1 MPLHRY
7 NTMTPFAYKV
17 EANSARDF
25 CLRLVRVVLPKL
37 GAGAMRLAPR
47 LERGAWELLEVTL
60 GPKRVLHQ
68 LALAGLLQL
77 TVLTWH
83 AFRKGRKGSRGFS
96 ANQMIGALTKA
107 ETRAQY
113 VAAARALDDADGSS
127 AWREAGGG
135 GERLLDARRVGEA
148 ADALARLV
156 ARCKSH
162 GVHGAMYALRGG
174 ALLPR
179 DAFGLLEPRLYE
191 TARAGGPEVVERYI
205 TAATTAL
212 EYVATARDASVPVD
226 ARLAFF
232 NECRHA
238 HGRTALLLSGGAGM
252 GVYHLGVVDVLRTA
266 GLLPRVISGAS
277 AGSIVASLVCCRTD
291 AELHGVFEAMKRQGA
306 RNLDEA
312 AVDALEPRSRPCAV
326 YFGEDAGADRH
337 RSRRSLEKLEKKV
350 DTVYRLDFFQWR
362 SVNSLKD
369 LYLDQNVLFHEKSIL
384 NGDHL
389 ADVIRADVGGDL
401 TFQEAFDK
409 TGRILNIPVRAV
421 DTTDRHSSHVT
432 ARADSRLLN
441 YLKTPHVVV
450 WSAARCSCS
459 VPGIYAPSP
468 LLARDP
474 DGTLRYE
481 GCPLDDDGSFEPAL
495 YVDGSMGA
503 DLPIEAMKAMFNCN
517 HFVCSQTNAH
527 AAILGDSALRLA
539 GSEAPGVRESSA
551 GLGLQMA
558 PGGTSLA
565 SGCEALALA
574 TLGFVK
580 TQLKAWVLNAA
591 VYATTLRL
599 GGLALAAGG
608 ELLPWQLGGWA
619 INVLTQPYEGRP
631 QDVTIVPWAGHLSL
645 YEVILKCLSNPLPKV
660 GGVCLEEVIDAGQ
673 RNTWRELPKIRDH
686 CAVEI
691 ALETGVQRLR
701 RKLAAR
707 ERDADDA
714 PAKRERSPERDPERT
729 AGGIDARGRT
739 PSFYTSPSLLQLSGL
754 NVVDPVVSPHASAQD
769 LDAASASTSSASGED
784 GPGGAGSFV
793 KVQRRRAKSAD
804 AVQREEPP
812 RTTPGDDDDGDGPIV
827 KSTHMAAFYYRDT
840 PRRSVSDDG
849 SNFF

>member
-1 MPLHRY
+1 
-7 NTMTPFAYKV
+7 MTPFAYKV

-148 ADALARLV
+148 ADALGRLV

-337 RSRRSLEKLEKKV
+337 RSRRSLEKLGRKV

-503 DLPIEAMKAMFNCN
+503 DLPIEAMKAMFNCT

-608 ELLPWQLGGWA
+608 RAGQESEIPNFKGSYLGRFPLVSADFW
-619 INVLTQPYEGRP
+619 TS
-631 QDVTIVPWAGHLSL
+631 DHLS
-645 YEVILKCLSNPLPKV
+645 
-660 GGVCLEEVIDAGQ
+660 
-673 RNTWRELPKIRDH
+673 
-686 CAVEI
+686 
-691 ALETGVQRLR
+691 
-701 RKLAAR
+701 
-707 ERDADDA
+707 ERY
-714 PAKRERSPERDPERT
+714 RSVNAFPGTR
-729 AGGIDARGRT
+729 ARGT
-739 PSFYTSPSLLQLSGL
+739 LTL
-754 NVVDPVVSPHASAQD
+754 
-769 LDAASASTSSASGED
+769 
-784 GPGGAGSFV
+784 
-793 KVQRRRAKSAD
+793 KRR
-804 AVQREEPP
+804 
-812 RTTPGDDDDGDGPIV
+812 
-827 KSTHMAAFYYRDT
+827 
-840 PRRSVSDDG
+840 
-849 SNFF
+849 